1 MTRTVRRTLAGAIR
15 LITGARPIGSPSG
28 LPSQAVFF
36 ANHSSHLDFVT
47 IWALLPGRIRDRVRP
62 VAAGDYWGTGLRR
75 RIAVGIFNAHL
86 VDRSG
91 SARPGSQIESM
102 LEVLDAGDSLIIF
115 PEGTRGRDEIAP
127 FHGGLHR
134 LARERPA
141 VPIVPVALGNLGRI
155 LPKGGIVPVPHLATA
170 AFLDP
175 IALETG
181 ESRDDFLARARELLA
196 AELRESETETETE
209 TDSEP
214 DADDDA
220 ETASETASETDPE
233 SDTEAATLTD
243 VETATD
249 SEPDAD
255 TDVETS
261 TDAET
266 ATIADADADAD
277 AETDETREP
286 S

>member
-220 ETASETASETDPE
+220 ETASETDVDTETNADAETDADVDTASETE
-233 SDTEAATLTD
+233 TD
-243 VETATD
+243 VDTASET
-249 SEPDAD
+249 
-255 TDVETS
+255 
-261 TDAET
+261 
-266 ATIADADADAD
+266 DAD